1 MENSARF
8 SLMLAHNPAQGF
20 KMWQNRHEKKEQE
33 ETRMAKYKDTT
44 FRAVY
49 RCFLLYQ
56 REAFA
61 DILSKNELY
70 ARHSHVLVYGFA
82 DHQRGLMVDILGF
95 ADITDDGRVEVT
107 RLPEGKAKKLFADL
121 EPYEFWLLDAKTMG
135 LADNYKDLI
144 SYYDSI
150 VPEQMLAIRDLKALD
165 ESRDRYRIDDAA
177 VYVNNKKIW
186 VRLEGIKDHVFTG
199 FSLDEAE
206 GIRKGD
212 EILVTLKLFNGH
224 FYCAGRPAGSS
235 SGTTPAERALLK
247 YRNSKDKRDG
257 RAAMDTLVES
267 EIFVPLN
274 VHNMTDAQ
282 KQQLEKEL
290 SEGNSQRFTASS
302 LMRPFTSGAS
312 GKKSYFP
319 VFTSKQHLKQAMP
332 QAVALKKPLSE
343 IITALMD
350 SDTGTGGVAVNPDD
364 KPVFLIPSTIFPY
377 LKIKKTGEVIPDP
390 EKLN

>member
-1 MENSARF
+1 MTYYR
-8 SLMLAHNPAQGF
+8 
-20 KMWQNRHEKKEQE
+20 
-33 ETRMAKYKDTT
+33 DTT

-61 DILSKNELY
+61 DLLSKNDLY

-82 DHQRGLMVDILGF
+82 DHIRGLMVTILGF

-107 RLPEGKAKKLFADL
+107 RLPEGRVNKLFSDL
-121 EPYEFWLLDAKTMG
+121 EPFEFWLLDAQSMG
-135 LADNYKDLI
+135 MADSYKELI
-144 SYYDSI
+144 SHYDSI
-150 VPEQMLAIRDLKALD
+150 VPDQLRAIRDLNALD
-165 ESRDRYRIDDAA
+165 ECRDRYNIDDVA
-177 VYVNNKKIW
+177 VYVKNRKIW
-186 VRLEGIKDHVFTG
+186 VRLEGIRDHVFTG
-199 FSLDEAE
+199 ASLNESE
-206 GIRKGD
+206 GIQKGD
-212 EILVTLKLFNGH
+212 EILISLKMFNEH
-224 FYCAGRPAGSS
+224 FYCSGQPAGTAG
-235 SGTTPAERALLK
+235 GTTPAERALLK

-274 VHNMTDAQ
+274 VHNMSDTE

-302 LMRPFTSGAS
+302 LMRPFSSAAN

-350 SDTGTGGVAVNPDD
+350 TDTGTGGVAVNPDD

-390 EKLN
+390 EKMN